1 MSSIM
6 TGFKEVFVNVNS
18 GAVEVTSLP
27 KEFEI
32 VLVRDSLD
40 RINTA
45 YWTSYEE
52 HVTRDNIEWYVPSKI
67 EGIQDVE
74 IAAEITDWQEYKGQI
89 A

>member
-6 TGFKEVFVNVNS
+6 TGFKEVFVNEKS
-18 GAVEVTSLP
+18 GAVDGTSLP

-32 VLVRDSLD
+32 VLVRDRLD
-40 RINTA
+40 RIQTA
-45 YWTSYEE
+45 YWTCDEE
-52 HVTRDNIEWYVPSKI
+52 VVTRDNIEWYVPSKI

-74 IAAEITDWQEYKGQI
+74 IAAEVTDWQEYKGQI

>member
-45 YWTSYEE
+45 YWTSYEV

>member
-1 MSSIM
+1 MSNIM
-6 TGFKEVFVNVNS
+6 QGFNGIFANAASGLIEVQ
-18 GAVEVTSLP
+18 SLP

-45 YWTSYEE
+45 YWTSEE
-52 HVTRDNIEWYVPSKI
+52 ETVTRDNIEWYVPSKI
-67 EGIQDVE
+67 EGIEDVE
-74 IAAEITDWQEYKGQI
+74 IAEEVTDWQEYKGQI